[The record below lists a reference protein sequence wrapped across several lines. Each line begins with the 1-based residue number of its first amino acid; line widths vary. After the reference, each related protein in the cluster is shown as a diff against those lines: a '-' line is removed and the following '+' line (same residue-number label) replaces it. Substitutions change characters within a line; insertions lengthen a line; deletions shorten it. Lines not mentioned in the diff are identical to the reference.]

1 MHKAL
6 SASVALVLALGMV
19 ACGAAPIR
27 GSQPFSGR
35 PDTVLDKFR
44 TPDNRSDVI
53 LFCRN
58 GDYYVY
64 MDGSRSGSLNQ
75 YRNDERCVGK

>member
-6 SASVALVLALGMV
+6 SASVALVLALGVV
-19 ACGAAPIR
+19 ACGATPVR
-27 GSQPFSGR
+27 GSQTFSGR

-44 TPDNRSDVI
+44 TPDNRSDVT

-64 MDGSRSGSLNQ
+64 MDGSRSGSLTQ
-75 YRNDERCVGK
+75 YHKDERCAGK